1 MDEPTSPAP
10 PPAAVPPVDPAADK
24 AKDKERK
31 KKEKARKEWFSF
43 VGRIVAQVVGAVA
56 SVVLAIFFLQRSQS
70 PPSTSTTSQL
80 ASAGDVARV
89 TRRSGDDRITL
100 AVLPLANYS
109 GDPQQDYFAAGM
121 TDAVIADLAQIEGLR
136 VISRTSVM
144 QYRTQ
149 PKSIPEIASELGVDL
164 VVEGSV
170 ARSGDRVRVTAQLID
185 TATDE
190 HLWARNYERT
200 MRDVLAL
207 QGELV
212 AEIAKEVKVAVTPI
226 RRGWLIDRPPVDPV
240 AYDLYLRGR
249 VVWGLR
255 GDEAM
260 KAAVEYFQ
268 QAIDR
273 QPTFALAY
281 AGLADSY
288 VLSAT
293 AAGGGAPDA
302 RVRALA
308 AATRALELDPSL
320 AEAHTSLAGI
330 RFFHERNLAAAE
342 REFLRA
348 LELNPGYPTAHQWYA
363 ILLSEL
369 GRDKEALTH
378 AREAVARDPLSG
390 TKHQSLGLVHYYG
403 RRYDEAIAS
412 LRKALELSPQ
422 LPLPRALLAKALF
435 QRRDYAEA
443 VRVAESAPEPRSAD
457 LIAITGLAYQRLSN
471 AARADEAFV
480 QLQRRKPIPS
490 VPLAYWYAVNGQ
502 RDAAFAALQRRGDPS
517 VVPTAVSADPLF
529 DNLRDDARFKALMQG
544 GTL

>member
-1 MDEPTSPAP
+1 
-10 PPAAVPPVDPAADK
+10 
-24 AKDKERK
+24 
-31 KKEKARKEWFSF
+31 
-43 VGRIVAQVVGAVA
+43 
-56 SVVLAIFFLQRSQS
+56 VLS
-70 PPSTSTTSQL
+70 
-80 ASAGDVARV
+80 
-89 TRRSGDDRITL
+89 
-100 AVLPLANYS
+100 
-109 GDPQQDYFAAGM
+109 
-121 TDAVIADLAQIEGLR
+121 
-136 VISRTSVM
+136 
-144 QYRTQ
+144 
-149 PKSIPEIASELGVDL
+149 
-164 VVEGSV
+164 
-170 ARSGDRVRVTAQLID
+170 
-185 TATDE
+185 
-190 HLWARNYERT
+190 
-200 MRDVLAL
+200 L

-212 AEIAKEVKVAVTPI
+212 AEIAKEVKVAVAPI
-226 RRGWLIDRPPVDPV
+226 RRGWLVDRPAVDPV

-249 VVWGLR
+249 VAWGLR

-260 KAAVEYFQ
+260 KAAVQYFQ

-293 AAGGGAPDA
+293 ATGGGAPDA
-302 RVRALA
+302 RQRALT

-330 RFFHERNLAAAE
+330 HFFQERNLAAAE

-369 GRDKEALTH
+369 GRDEEALTH
-378 AREAVARDPLSG
+378 AREAVLRDPLSG

-403 RRYDEAIAS
+403 RRYDEAITS

-422 LPLPRALLAKALF
+422 LPLPRALLAKSLF
-435 QRRDYAEA
+435 QRGDYAEA

-457 LIAITGLAYQRLSN
+457 LVAITGLAYQRLAN
-471 AARADEAFV
+471 PVRANEALV
-480 QLQRRKPIPS
+480 QLQRHKPPAS

-502 RDAAFAALQRRGDPS
+502 RDAAIAALERRVNPS
-517 VVPTAVSADPLF
+517 VLPAAVSVDPLF
-529 DNLRDDARFKALMQG
+529 DNLRDDARFKALTQS